1 MVLGLGCTMSMLTS
15 WNHGEW
21 YIDDGSRPGV
31 YYVNVLTSWNH
42 GECID
47 DGSRPGVYYVNANK
61 LESW

>member
-15 WNHGEW
+15 WNHGECTMVL
-21 YIDDGSRPGV
+21 GLGCTMSM
-31 YYVNVLTSWNH
+31 LTSWNH